1 MLAYHSGD
9 DDNLPGIK
17 GVGRALT
24 QLFFERCGVAFL
36 DMAYPSNHYTFR
48 PVIDQTPMILFR
60 KPNAQHQMFHADHLH
75 PDKTHFQVS
84 FSKNQKELT
93 LFHQLDKL
101 HKWGYP
107 FTSDEVKSDI
117 MMIIHQ
123 LNFLYEKWVEPN
135 YKTIATVME
144 HYTDEKKKYVK
155 RSEKRERKNT
165 ASSLSIKI

>member
-1 MLAYHSGD
+1 
-9 DDNLPGIK
+9 
-17 GVGRALT
+17 
-24 QLFFERCGVAFL
+24 
-36 DMAYPSNHYTFR
+36 
-48 PVIDQTPMILFR
+48 MILFR

-155 RSEKRERKNT
+155 MLIQNLLRHLHDDAEVKAKSLGLMASDQREDLYTTEEIDDNDERFFQF
-165 ASSLSIKI
+165 IIHYIHER